1 MFRERFG
8 VVVLAASLVRSA
20 VIRSAVVL
28 VFSVRCRG
36 PLLCLFG
43 EVVLV
48 FAVWWSLD
56 SP

>member
-43 EVVLV
+43 AVVLV
-48 FAVWWSLD
+48 FAVR
-56 SP
+56 